1 MGGNELFSPLGI
13 GFIVFLIAAL
23 AIDFGLL
30 RKNGTHVVPVKEA
43 AAWTLVWIVLAII
56 FGVAMQ
62 IYWGDATKT
71 TEYFVG
77 YLVEKSL
84 SVDNIFVFTIIFAA
98 LKTPKKLQQ
107 LALMWGIL
115 LALVLRGIMILIG
128 AALIERFEWII
139 WVFGGFLLLTGVQML
154 RSGGH
159 ASEGEPSAVKLARRF
174 IHVNNDYN
182 EERFWIV
189 KAGRRVFTPIF
200 LTIAVIG
207 IIDLV
212 FAVDSIPA
220 IFGITLDPFIVFTII
235 FAALKTPKK
244 LQQLALM
251 WGILLALV
259 LRGIMI
265 LIGAALIE
273 RFEWIIWVFGGF
285 LLLTGVQMLR
295 SGGHASEGEPS
306 AVKLARRFIHVNND
320 YNEERFWIVKAG
332 RRVFTP
338 IFLTIAV
345 IGIIDLVFAVDS
357 IPAIFGITLDP
368 FIVFTSN
375 AFAILGLR
383 NLYFL
388 LADAKDRFHYL
399 SVGLAFVL
407 MWIGVKMILPA
418 INHDWKVP
426 PLVSLVI
433 VLSILTLSIVA
444 SLLRTKRVARKA
456 SRPARARK
464 R

>member
-1 MGGNELFSPLGI
+1 MGGNELFSPLGL
-13 GFIVFLIAAL
+13 GFGIFLVAAL

-43 AAWTLVWIVLAII
+43 AAWTLVWIVLAIV
-56 FGVAMQ
+56 FGVA
-62 IYWGDATKT
+62 IYWYSDFNATVT

-115 LALVLRGIMILIG
+115 LALLLRGIMILVG

-139 WVFGGFLLLTGVQML
+139 WFFGGFLLLTGVQML
-154 RSGGH
+154 RGGGH
-159 ASEGEPSAVKLARRF
+159 SNESEPSAVKLARRF
-174 IHVNNDYN
+174 IRVNNDYN
-182 EERFWIV
+182 EERFWIF
-189 KAGRRVFTPIF
+189 K
-200 LTIAVIG
+200 
-207 IIDLV
+207 
-212 FAVDSIPA
+212 S
-220 IFGITLDPFIVFTII
+220 
-235 FAALKTPKK
+235 
-244 LQQLALM
+244 
-251 WGILLALV
+251 
-259 LRGIMI
+259 
-265 LIGAALIE
+265 
-273 RFEWIIWVFGGF
+273 
-285 LLLTGVQMLR
+285 
-295 SGGHASEGEPS
+295 
-306 AVKLARRFIHVNND
+306 
-320 YNEERFWIVKAG
+320 G

-388 LADAKDRFHYL
+388 LADAKDRFRYL
-399 SVGLAFVL
+399 SAGLAFVL

-426 PLVSLVI
+426 PLVSLV
-433 VLSILTLSIVA
+433 VVVSILTLSIIVPWMIDKFKA
-444 SLLRTKRVARKA
+444 RVARR
-456 SRPARARK
+456 SVRSRK

>member
-13 GFIVFLIAAL
+13 GFCVFIIGAL

-30 RKNGTHVVPVKEA
+30 RRKGTHVVPVKEA
-43 AAWTLVWIVLAII
+43 AAWTLIWIALAIG
-56 FGVAMQ
+56 FGILMQ
-62 IYWGDATKT
+62 ILWQDGTKT

-84 SVDNIFVFTIIFAA
+84 SVDNIFVFTLIFAA

-182 EERFWIV
+182 EERFWI
-189 KAGRRVFTPIF
+189 F
-200 LTIAVIG
+200 
-207 IIDLV
+207 
-212 FAVDSIPA
+212 
-220 IFGITLDPFIVFTII
+220 
-235 FAALKTPKK
+235 
-244 LQQLALM
+244 
-251 WGILLALV
+251 
-259 LRGIMI
+259 
-265 LIGAALIE
+265 
-273 RFEWIIWVFGGF
+273 
-285 LLLTGVQMLR
+285 
-295 SGGHASEGEPS
+295 
-306 AVKLARRFIHVNND
+306 
-320 YNEERFWIVKAG
+320 KAG

>member
-13 GFIVFLIAAL
+13 GFGIFLIVAL

-43 AAWTLVWIVLAII
+43 AIWTLVWIVLAIV
-56 FGVAMQ
+56 FGVA
-62 IYWGDATKT
+62 IYGYSDNNATVT

-139 WVFGGFLLLTGVQML
+139 WFFGAFLLFTGVQML

-159 ASEGEPSAVKLARRF
+159 ANESEPSAIKLARRF

-189 KAGRRVFTPIF
+189 KAGKRVFTPIF

-220 IFGITLDPFIVFTII
+220 IFGIT
-235 FAALKTPKK
+235 K
-244 LQQLALM
+244 
-251 WGILLALV
+251 
-259 LRGIMI
+259 
-265 LIGAALIE
+265 
-273 RFEWIIWVFGGF
+273 
-285 LLLTGVQMLR
+285 
-295 SGGHASEGEPS
+295 
-306 AVKLARRFIHVNND
+306 
-320 YNEERFWIVKAG
+320 
-332 RRVFTP
+332 
-338 IFLTIAV
+338 
-345 IGIIDLVFAVDS
+345 
-357 IPAIFGITLDP
+357 DP

-388 LADAKDRFHYL
+388 LADAKDRFHFL
-399 SVGLAFVL
+399 SAGLGFVL

-444 SLLRTKRVARKA
+444 SLLRTQRVARKA
-456 SRPARARK
+456 TRPARARK

>member
-13 GFIVFLIAAL
+13 GFCVFIIGAL
-23 AIDFGLL
+23 AVDFGLL
-30 RKNGTHVVPVKEA
+30 RRKGTHVVPVKEA
-43 AAWTLVWIVLAII
+43 AAWTLIWIALAIG
-56 FGVAMQ
+56 FGILMQ
-62 IYWGDATKT
+62 ILWQDGTKT

-84 SVDNIFVFTIIFAA
+84 SVDNIFVFTLIFAA

-182 EERFWIV
+182 EERFWI
-189 KAGRRVFTPIF
+189 F
-200 LTIAVIG
+200 
-207 IIDLV
+207 
-212 FAVDSIPA
+212 
-220 IFGITLDPFIVFTII
+220 
-235 FAALKTPKK
+235 
-244 LQQLALM
+244 
-251 WGILLALV
+251 
-259 LRGIMI
+259 
-265 LIGAALIE
+265 
-273 RFEWIIWVFGGF
+273 
-285 LLLTGVQMLR
+285 
-295 SGGHASEGEPS
+295 
-306 AVKLARRFIHVNND
+306 
-320 YNEERFWIVKAG
+320 KAG

-399 SVGLAFVL
+399 SAGLAFVL

-456 SRPARARK
+456 SRPARSRK

>member
-1 MGGNELFSPLGI
+1 MSGNELFSPLGI
-13 GFIVFLIAAL
+13 GFCVFIIGAL

-30 RKNGTHVVPVKEA
+30 RRKGTHVVPVKEA
-43 AAWTLVWIVLAII
+43 AAWTLVWIVLAIG
-56 FGVAMQ
+56 FGILMQ
-62 IYWGDATKT
+62 AAWQDATKT

-159 ASEGEPSAVKLARRF
+159 ASEGEPSAIKLARRF

-182 EERFWIV
+182 EERFWI
-189 KAGRRVFTPIF
+189 F
-200 LTIAVIG
+200 
-207 IIDLV
+207 
-212 FAVDSIPA
+212 
-220 IFGITLDPFIVFTII
+220 
-235 FAALKTPKK
+235 
-244 LQQLALM
+244 
-251 WGILLALV
+251 
-259 LRGIMI
+259 
-265 LIGAALIE
+265 
-273 RFEWIIWVFGGF
+273 
-285 LLLTGVQMLR
+285 
-295 SGGHASEGEPS
+295 
-306 AVKLARRFIHVNND
+306 
-320 YNEERFWIVKAG
+320 KAG

-444 SLLRTKRVARKA
+444 SLLRTNRMARKA
-456 SRPARARK
+456 PRTTRSRK

>member
-1 MGGNELFSPLGI
+1 MGGNELFSPLGL
-13 GFIVFLIAAL
+13 GFGIFLIAAL
-23 AIDFGLL
+23 AVDFGLL

-56 FGVAMQ
+56 FGILMQ
-62 IYWGDATKT
+62 VLWNDGTKT

-84 SVDNIFVFTIIFAA
+84 SVDNIFVFTLIFAA

-115 LALVLRGIMILIG
+115 LALLLRGIMILIG

-139 WVFGGFLLLTGVQML
+139 WFFGGFLLLTGVQML
-154 RSGGH
+154 RGGGH
-159 ASEGEPSAVKLARRF
+159 ANENEPSAIKLARRF

-182 EERFWIV
+182 EERFWIF
-189 KAGRRVFTPIF
+189 K
-200 LTIAVIG
+200 
-207 IIDLV
+207 
-212 FAVDSIPA
+212 S
-220 IFGITLDPFIVFTII
+220 
-235 FAALKTPKK
+235 
-244 LQQLALM
+244 
-251 WGILLALV
+251 
-259 LRGIMI
+259 
-265 LIGAALIE
+265 
-273 RFEWIIWVFGGF
+273 
-285 LLLTGVQMLR
+285 
-295 SGGHASEGEPS
+295 
-306 AVKLARRFIHVNND
+306 
-320 YNEERFWIVKAG
+320 G

-388 LADAKDRFHYL
+388 LADAKDRFYYL
-399 SVGLAFVL
+399 SAGLAFVL

-426 PLVSLVI
+426 PLISLVV

-444 SLLRTKRVARKA
+444 SLLRTKRATRKSPRA
-456 SRPARARK
+456 VRARK

>member
-13 GFIVFLIAAL
+13 GFCVFIIGAL

-30 RKNGTHVVPVKEA
+30 RRKGTHVVPVKEA
-43 AAWTLVWIVLAII
+43 AAWTLVWIVLAIG
-56 FGVAMQ
+56 FGILMQ
-62 IYWGDATKT
+62 WAWQDATKT

-182 EERFWIV
+182 EERFWI
-189 KAGRRVFTPIF
+189 I
-200 LTIAVIG
+200 
-207 IIDLV
+207 
-212 FAVDSIPA
+212 
-220 IFGITLDPFIVFTII
+220 
-235 FAALKTPKK
+235 
-244 LQQLALM
+244 
-251 WGILLALV
+251 
-259 LRGIMI
+259 
-265 LIGAALIE
+265 
-273 RFEWIIWVFGGF
+273 
-285 LLLTGVQMLR
+285 
-295 SGGHASEGEPS
+295 
-306 AVKLARRFIHVNND
+306 
-320 YNEERFWIVKAG
+320 KAG

-433 VLSILTLSIVA
+433 VLSILTVSIVA

>member
-13 GFIVFLIAAL
+13 GFCVFIIGAL

-30 RKNGTHVVPVKEA
+30 RRKGTHVVPVKEA
-43 AAWTLVWIVLAII
+43 AAWTLVWIVLAIG
-56 FGVAMQ
+56 FGILMQ
-62 IYWGDATKT
+62 WAWQDATKT

-182 EERFWIV
+182 EERFWI
-189 KAGRRVFTPIF
+189 I
-200 LTIAVIG
+200 
-207 IIDLV
+207 
-212 FAVDSIPA
+212 
-220 IFGITLDPFIVFTII
+220 
-235 FAALKTPKK
+235 
-244 LQQLALM
+244 
-251 WGILLALV
+251 
-259 LRGIMI
+259 
-265 LIGAALIE
+265 
-273 RFEWIIWVFGGF
+273 
-285 LLLTGVQMLR
+285 
-295 SGGHASEGEPS
+295 
-306 AVKLARRFIHVNND
+306 
-320 YNEERFWIVKAG
+320 KAG

-388 LADAKDRFHYL
+388 LADAKDRFRYL

-433 VLSILTLSIVA
+433 VLSILTVSIVA

-456 SRPARARK
+456 DRPARARK

>member
-13 GFIVFLIAAL
+13 GFMIFLIAAL
-23 AIDFGLL
+23 AVDFGLL

-43 AAWTLVWIVLAII
+43 AAWTIVWIALAIV
-56 FGVAMQ
+56 FGVA
-62 IYWGDATKT
+62 IYIYSKFNGTIT

-84 SVDNIFVFTIIFAA
+84 SVDNIFVFTLIFAA

-154 RSGGH
+154 RGGGH
-159 ASEGEPSAVKLARRF
+159 ANENEPSAIKLARRF

-189 KAGRRVFTPIF
+189 KAG
-200 LTIAVIG
+200 
-207 IIDLV
+207 
-212 FAVDSIPA
+212 
-220 IFGITLDPFIVFTII
+220 
-235 FAALKTPKK
+235 K
-244 LQQLALM
+244 
-251 WGILLALV
+251 
-259 LRGIMI
+259 
-265 LIGAALIE
+265 
-273 RFEWIIWVFGGF
+273 
-285 LLLTGVQMLR
+285 
-295 SGGHASEGEPS
+295 
-306 AVKLARRFIHVNND
+306 
-320 YNEERFWIVKAG
+320 
-332 RRVFTP
+332 RVFTP

-399 SVGLAFVL
+399 SAGLAFVL

-433 VLSILTLSIVA
+433 VISILTLSIVA
-444 SLLRTKRVARKA
+444 SLLRTKRVERKA
-456 SRPARARK
+456 TRPARARK

>member
-1 MGGNELFSPLGI
+1 MGGNELFSPLGL
-13 GFIVFLIAAL
+13 GFGIFLVVAL

-43 AAWTLVWIVLAII
+43 AAWTLVWIVLAIL
-56 FGVAMQ
+56 FGFAMQ
-62 IYWGDATKT
+62 IYWNDATKT

-84 SVDNIFVFTIIFAA
+84 SVDNIFVFTLIFAA

-115 LALVLRGIMILIG
+115 LALVLRGIMIVIG
-128 AALIERFEWII
+128 AALIHQFEWII
-139 WVFGGFLLLTGVQML
+139 WFFGAFLLFTGVQML
-154 RSGGH
+154 RTGGH
-159 ASEGEPSAVKLARRF
+159 ANEDEPSAIRLARRF
-174 IHVNNDYN
+174 IHVNNDLN
-182 EERFWIV
+182 EERFWVI
-189 KAGRRVFTPIF
+189 KAGKRVFTPIF

-220 IFGITLDPFIVFTII
+220 IFGITD
-235 FAALKTPKK
+235 
-244 LQQLALM
+244 
-251 WGILLALV
+251 
-259 LRGIMI
+259 
-265 LIGAALIE
+265 
-273 RFEWIIWVFGGF
+273 
-285 LLLTGVQMLR
+285 
-295 SGGHASEGEPS
+295 
-306 AVKLARRFIHVNND
+306 
-320 YNEERFWIVKAG
+320 
-332 RRVFTP
+332 
-338 IFLTIAV
+338 
-345 IGIIDLVFAVDS
+345 
-357 IPAIFGITLDP
+357 DP

-399 SVGLAFVL
+399 SAGLAFVL

-418 INHDWKVP
+418 INPDWKIP
-426 PLVSLVI
+426 PLVSLVV
-433 VLSILTLSIVA
+433 VLSILAAAILA
-444 SLLRTKRVARKA
+444 SLLRTRRLARKA
-456 SRPARARK
+456 PRAARSRK

>member
-1 MGGNELFSPLGI
+1 MGGSELFSPLGL
-13 GFIVFLIAAL
+13 GFAIFLVVAL

-43 AAWTLVWIVLAII
+43 AAWTLVWIVLAIL
-56 FGVAMQ
+56 FGFEMQ
-62 IYWGDATKT
+62 IYWNDATKT

-77 YLVEKSL
+77 YIVEKSL
-84 SVDNIFVFTIIFAA
+84 SVDNIFVFTLIFAA

-115 LALVLRGIMILIG
+115 LALLLRGIMILIG
-128 AALIERFEWII
+128 AALIERFEWIL
-139 WVFGGFLLLTGVQML
+139 WFFGAFLLFTGVQML
-154 RSGGH
+154 RGGEH
-159 ASEGEPSAVKLARRF
+159 ANEDEPSAIKLARRF
-174 IHVNNDYN
+174 IHVNKDFN
-182 EERFWIV
+182 EERFWVI

-220 IFGITLDPFIVFTII
+220 IFGIT
-235 FAALKTPKK
+235 
-244 LQQLALM
+244 
-251 WGILLALV
+251 
-259 LRGIMI
+259 
-265 LIGAALIE
+265 
-273 RFEWIIWVFGGF
+273 
-285 LLLTGVQMLR
+285 
-295 SGGHASEGEPS
+295 S
-306 AVKLARRFIHVNND
+306 
-320 YNEERFWIVKAG
+320 
-332 RRVFTP
+332 
-338 IFLTIAV
+338 
-345 IGIIDLVFAVDS
+345 
-357 IPAIFGITLDP
+357 DP

-399 SVGLAFVL
+399 SAGLGFVL

-418 INHDWKVP
+418 IDHDWKVP

-433 VLSILTLSIVA
+433 VISILTISIVA
-444 SLLRTKRVARKA
+444 SLLRTRRVARKA
-456 SRPARARK
+456 PRATKARRATRSRQR
-464 R
+464 

>member
-13 GFIVFLIAAL
+13 GFGVFLIAAL

-56 FGVAMQ
+56 FGIALFYYTDQ
-62 IYWGDATKT
+62 NATIT
-71 TEYFVG
+71 VEYFVG

-84 SVDNIFVFTIIFAA
+84 SVDNIFIFTLIFAA

-115 LALVLRGIMILIG
+115 LALLLRGIMILIG

-139 WVFGGFLLLTGVQML
+139 WFFGAFLLFTGVQML
-154 RSGGH
+154 RGGGH
-159 ASEGEPSAVKLARRF
+159 ANENEPSAIKLARRF

-182 EERFWIV
+182 EERFWV
-189 KAGRRVFTPIF
+189 MKAG
-200 LTIAVIG
+200 
-207 IIDLV
+207 
-212 FAVDSIPA
+212 
-220 IFGITLDPFIVFTII
+220 
-235 FAALKTPKK
+235 K
-244 LQQLALM
+244 
-251 WGILLALV
+251 
-259 LRGIMI
+259 
-265 LIGAALIE
+265 
-273 RFEWIIWVFGGF
+273 
-285 LLLTGVQMLR
+285 
-295 SGGHASEGEPS
+295 
-306 AVKLARRFIHVNND
+306 
-320 YNEERFWIVKAG
+320 
-332 RRVFTP
+332 RVFTP

-399 SVGLAFVL
+399 SAGLAFVL

-433 VLSILTLSIVA
+433 VLSILTISIVA
-444 SLLRTKRVARKA
+444 SLMRTKRVARKA
-456 SRPARARK
+456 ARPARSRT

>member
-13 GFIVFLIAAL
+13 GFMVFLVAAL
-23 AIDFGLL
+23 AVDFGLL

-56 FGVAMQ
+56 FGIAMQ
-62 IYWGDATKT
+62 FVWQDGTKT

-84 SVDNIFVFTIIFAA
+84 SVDNIFVFTLIFAA

-154 RSGGH
+154 RGGGH
-159 ASEGEPSAVKLARRF
+159 ANENEPSAIKLARRF
-174 IHVNNDYN
+174 IHVNNDYT

-189 KAGRRVFTPIF
+189 KAGKRVFTPIF

-212 FAVDSIPA
+212 FAI
-220 IFGITLDPFIVFTII
+220 
-235 FAALKTPKK
+235 
-244 LQQLALM
+244 
-251 WGILLALV
+251 
-259 LRGIMI
+259 
-265 LIGAALIE
+265 
-273 RFEWIIWVFGGF
+273 
-285 LLLTGVQMLR
+285 
-295 SGGHASEGEPS
+295 
-306 AVKLARRFIHVNND
+306 
-320 YNEERFWIVKAG
+320 
-332 RRVFTP
+332 
-338 IFLTIAV
+338 
-345 IGIIDLVFAVDS
+345 DS

-375 AFAILGLR
+375 AFATCTSC
-383 NLYFL
+383 L
-388 LADAKDRFHYL
+388 LTRRID
-399 SVGLAFVL
+399 
-407 MWIGVKMILPA
+407 
-418 INHDWKVP
+418 
-426 PLVSLVI
+426 
-433 VLSILTLSIVA
+433 SIT
-444 SLLRTKRVARKA
+444 
-456 SRPARARK
+456 
-464 R
+464 

>member
-13 GFIVFLIAAL
+13 GFMVFLVAAL
-23 AIDFGLL
+23 AVDFGLL

-56 FGVAMQ
+56 FGIAMQ
-62 IYWGDATKT
+62 FVWQDGTKT

-84 SVDNIFVFTIIFAA
+84 SVDNIFVFTLIFAA

-115 LALVLRGIMILIG
+115 LALVLRGI
-128 AALIERFEWII
+128 RFEWII

-154 RSGGH
+154 RGGGH
-159 ASEGEPSAVKLARRF
+159 ANENEPSAIKLARRF
-174 IHVNNDYN
+174 VHVNNDYA
-182 EERFWIV
+182 EERCWIV
-189 KAGRRVFTPIF
+189 KAGKRVFTPIF

-212 FAVDSIPA
+212 FAI
-220 IFGITLDPFIVFTII
+220 
-235 FAALKTPKK
+235 
-244 LQQLALM
+244 
-251 WGILLALV
+251 
-259 LRGIMI
+259 
-265 LIGAALIE
+265 
-273 RFEWIIWVFGGF
+273 
-285 LLLTGVQMLR
+285 
-295 SGGHASEGEPS
+295 
-306 AVKLARRFIHVNND
+306 
-320 YNEERFWIVKAG
+320 
-332 RRVFTP
+332 
-338 IFLTIAV
+338 
-345 IGIIDLVFAVDS
+345 DS

-399 SVGLAFVL
+399 SAGLAFVL

-444 SLLRTKRVARKA
+444 SLLRARRVARKA
-456 SRPARARK
+456 ARPARARK

>member
-1 MGGNELFSPLGI
+1 
-13 GFIVFLIAAL
+13 
-23 AIDFGLL
+23 
-30 RKNGTHVVPVKEA
+30 
-43 AAWTLVWIVLAII
+43 
-56 FGVAMQ
+56 MQ
-62 IYWGDATKT
+62 IYWNDATKT

-84 SVDNIFVFTIIFAA
+84 SVDNIFVFTLIFAA

-139 WVFGGFLLLTGVQML
+139 WFFGAFLLFTGVQML
-154 RSGGH
+154 RTGGH
-159 ASEGEPSAVKLARRF
+159 ANESEPSAIKLARRF
-174 IHVNNDYN
+174 IHVNNDFN
-182 EERFWIV
+182 EERFWVI
-189 KAGRRVFTPIF
+189 KAGKRVFTPIF

-220 IFGITLDPFIVFTII
+220 IFGIT
-235 FAALKTPKK
+235 
-244 LQQLALM
+244 
-251 WGILLALV
+251 
-259 LRGIMI
+259 
-265 LIGAALIE
+265 
-273 RFEWIIWVFGGF
+273 
-285 LLLTGVQMLR
+285 
-295 SGGHASEGEPS
+295 S
-306 AVKLARRFIHVNND
+306 
-320 YNEERFWIVKAG
+320 
-332 RRVFTP
+332 
-338 IFLTIAV
+338 
-345 IGIIDLVFAVDS
+345 
-357 IPAIFGITLDP
+357 DP

-399 SVGLAFVL
+399 SAGLGFVL

-418 INHDWKVP
+418 IDHDWKVP
-426 PLVSLVI
+426 PLVSLVVVI
-433 VLSILTLSIVA
+433 SILTISIVA
-444 SLLRTKRVARKA
+444 SLLRTRRIARKA
-456 SRPARARK
+456 PRATKARRPARARK

>member
-13 GFIVFLIAAL
+13 GFCVFIIGAL

-30 RKNGTHVVPVKEA
+30 RRKGTHVVPVKEA
-43 AAWTLVWIVLAII
+43 AAWTLVWIVLAIG
-56 FGVAMQ
+56 FGILMQ
-62 IYWGDATKT
+62 WAWQDATKT

-159 ASEGEPSAVKLARRF
+159 ASEGEPSAIKLARRF

-182 EERFWIV
+182 EERFWI
-189 KAGRRVFTPIF
+189 I
-200 LTIAVIG
+200 
-207 IIDLV
+207 
-212 FAVDSIPA
+212 
-220 IFGITLDPFIVFTII
+220 
-235 FAALKTPKK
+235 
-244 LQQLALM
+244 
-251 WGILLALV
+251 
-259 LRGIMI
+259 
-265 LIGAALIE
+265 
-273 RFEWIIWVFGGF
+273 
-285 LLLTGVQMLR
+285 
-295 SGGHASEGEPS
+295 
-306 AVKLARRFIHVNND
+306 
-320 YNEERFWIVKAG
+320 KAG

-388 LADAKDRFHYL
+388 LADAKDRFRYL

-433 VLSILTLSIVA
+433 VLSILTVSIVA

-456 SRPARARK
+456 DRPARARK

>member
-1 MGGNELFSPLGI
+1 MGGNELFSPLGV
-13 GFIVFLIAAL
+13 GFMVFLIAAL
-23 AIDFGLL
+23 AVDFGLL

-43 AAWTLVWIVLAII
+43 AAWTLVWIMLAIG
-56 FGVAMQ
+56 FGILMQ
-62 IYWGDATKT
+62 FIWEDGTKT

-84 SVDNIFVFTIIFAA
+84 SVDNIFVFTLIFAA

-154 RSGGH
+154 RGGGH
-159 ASEGEPSAVKLARRF
+159 ANENEPSAIKLARRF

-189 KAGRRVFTPIF
+189 KAGKRVFTPIF

-212 FAVDSIPA
+212 FAI
-220 IFGITLDPFIVFTII
+220 
-235 FAALKTPKK
+235 
-244 LQQLALM
+244 
-251 WGILLALV
+251 
-259 LRGIMI
+259 
-265 LIGAALIE
+265 
-273 RFEWIIWVFGGF
+273 
-285 LLLTGVQMLR
+285 
-295 SGGHASEGEPS
+295 
-306 AVKLARRFIHVNND
+306 
-320 YNEERFWIVKAG
+320 
-332 RRVFTP
+332 
-338 IFLTIAV
+338 
-345 IGIIDLVFAVDS
+345 DS

-399 SVGLAFVL
+399 SAGLAFVL

-444 SLLRTKRVARKA
+444 SLLRTKRVARKTA
-456 SRPARARK
+456 RPARARK

>member
-13 GFIVFLIAAL
+13 GFGIFLIVAL

-43 AAWTLVWIVLAII
+43 AIWTLVWIVLAIV
-56 FGVAMQ
+56 FGVA
-62 IYWGDATKT
+62 IYGYSDNNATVT

-84 SVDNIFVFTIIFAA
+84 SVDNIFVFTLIFAA

-154 RSGGH
+154 RGGGH
-159 ASEGEPSAVKLARRF
+159 ANENEPSAIKLARRF

-182 EERFWIV
+182 EERFWIA
-189 KAGRRVFTPIF
+189 KAGKRVFTPIF

-212 FAVDSIPA
+212 FAI
-220 IFGITLDPFIVFTII
+220 
-235 FAALKTPKK
+235 
-244 LQQLALM
+244 
-251 WGILLALV
+251 
-259 LRGIMI
+259 
-265 LIGAALIE
+265 
-273 RFEWIIWVFGGF
+273 
-285 LLLTGVQMLR
+285 
-295 SGGHASEGEPS
+295 
-306 AVKLARRFIHVNND
+306 
-320 YNEERFWIVKAG
+320 
-332 RRVFTP
+332 
-338 IFLTIAV
+338 
-345 IGIIDLVFAVDS
+345 DS

-399 SVGLAFVL
+399 SAGLAFVL

-433 VLSILTLSIVA
+433 VLSILTLFIVA

-456 SRPARARK
+456 ARPARARK

>member
-1 MGGNELFSPLGI
+1 MGGSELFSPLGL
-13 GFIVFLIAAL
+13 GFAIFLVVAL

-43 AAWTLVWIVLAII
+43 AAWTLVWIVLAIL
-56 FGVAMQ
+56 FGFAMQ
-62 IYWGDATKT
+62 KCWNDATKT

-77 YLVEKSL
+77 YIVEKSL
-84 SVDNIFVFTIIFAA
+84 SVDNIFVFTLIFAA

-115 LALVLRGIMILIG
+115 LALLLRGIMILIG
-128 AALIERFEWII
+128 AALIERFEWIL
-139 WVFGGFLLLTGVQML
+139 WFFGAFLLFTGVQML
-154 RSGGH
+154 RGGEH
-159 ASEGEPSAVKLARRF
+159 ANEDEPSAIKLARRF
-174 IHVNNDYN
+174 IHVNKDFN
-182 EERFWIV
+182 EERFWVI

-220 IFGITLDPFIVFTII
+220 IFGIT
-235 FAALKTPKK
+235 
-244 LQQLALM
+244 
-251 WGILLALV
+251 
-259 LRGIMI
+259 
-265 LIGAALIE
+265 
-273 RFEWIIWVFGGF
+273 
-285 LLLTGVQMLR
+285 
-295 SGGHASEGEPS
+295 S
-306 AVKLARRFIHVNND
+306 
-320 YNEERFWIVKAG
+320 
-332 RRVFTP
+332 
-338 IFLTIAV
+338 
-345 IGIIDLVFAVDS
+345 
-357 IPAIFGITLDP
+357 DP

-399 SVGLAFVL
+399 SAGLGFVL

-418 INHDWKVP
+418 IDHDWKVP

-433 VLSILTLSIVA
+433 VISILTISIVA
-444 SLLRTKRVARKA
+444 SLLRTRRVARKA
-456 SRPARARK
+456 PRATKARRATRSRQR
-464 R
+464 

>member
-1 MGGNELFSPLGI
+1 MNELFSPLGL
-13 GFIVFLIAAL
+13 GFGIFLVVAL

-43 AAWTLVWIVLAII
+43 AAWTLVWIVLAIL
-56 FGVAMQ
+56 FGIVMHFYFVS
-62 IYWGDATKT
+62 IGEGDGTKT

-84 SVDNIFVFTIIFAA
+84 SVDNIFVFTLIFAA

-115 LALVLRGIMILIG
+115 LALLLRGIMIVIG
-128 AALIERFEWII
+128 AALIHQFEWII
-139 WVFGGFLLLTGVQML
+139 WFFGAFLLFTGVQML
-154 RSGGH
+154 RTGGH
-159 ASEGEPSAVKLARRF
+159 ANEDEPSAIRLARRF
-174 IHVNNDYN
+174 IHVNNDLN
-182 EERFWIV
+182 EERFWVI
-189 KAGRRVFTPIF
+189 KAGKRVFTPIF

-220 IFGITLDPFIVFTII
+220 IFGITD
-235 FAALKTPKK
+235 
-244 LQQLALM
+244 
-251 WGILLALV
+251 
-259 LRGIMI
+259 
-265 LIGAALIE
+265 
-273 RFEWIIWVFGGF
+273 
-285 LLLTGVQMLR
+285 
-295 SGGHASEGEPS
+295 
-306 AVKLARRFIHVNND
+306 
-320 YNEERFWIVKAG
+320 
-332 RRVFTP
+332 
-338 IFLTIAV
+338 
-345 IGIIDLVFAVDS
+345 
-357 IPAIFGITLDP
+357 DP

-399 SVGLAFVL
+399 SAGLAFVL

-418 INHDWKVP
+418 INHDWKIP
-426 PLVSLVI
+426 PLVSLVV
-433 VLSILTLSIVA
+433 VLAMLATAVVA
-444 SLLRTKRVARKA
+444 SLLRTRRLARKA
-456 SRPARARK
+456 PRAARSRK

>member
-13 GFIVFLIAAL
+13 GFCVFIIGAL

-30 RKNGTHVVPVKEA
+30 RRKGTHVVPVKEA
-43 AAWTLVWIVLAII
+43 AIWTLVWIVLAIG
-56 FGVAMQ
+56 FGALMQ
-62 IYWGDATKT
+62 WIWQDGTKT

-139 WVFGGFLLLTGVQML
+139 WVFGGFLLFTG
-154 RSGGH
+154 
-159 ASEGEPSAVKLARRF
+159 F
-174 IHVNNDYN
+174 
-182 EERFWIV
+182 
-189 KAGRRVFTPIF
+189 
-200 LTIAVIG
+200 
-207 IIDLV
+207 
-212 FAVDSIPA
+212 
-220 IFGITLDPFIVFTII
+220 
-235 FAALKTPKK
+235 
-244 LQQLALM
+244 
-251 WGILLALV
+251 
-259 LRGIMI
+259 
-265 LIGAALIE
+265 
-273 RFEWIIWVFGGF
+273 
-285 LLLTGVQMLR
+285 QMLR

-388 LADAKDRFHYL
+388 LADAKDRFRYL

-433 VLSILTLSIVA
+433 VLSILTVSIVA

-456 SRPARARK
+456 SRPARSRK

>member
-1 MGGNELFSPLGI
+1 MSGNELFSLPGI
-13 GFIVFLIAAL
+13 GFCVFIIGAL

-30 RKNGTHVVPVKEA
+30 RRKGTHVVPVKEA
-43 AAWTLVWIVLAII
+43 AAWTLVWIVLAIG
-56 FGVAMQ
+56 FGILMQ
-62 IYWGDATKT
+62 AAWQDATKT

-159 ASEGEPSAVKLARRF
+159 ASEGEPSAIKLARRF

-182 EERFWIV
+182 EERFWI
-189 KAGRRVFTPIF
+189 F
-200 LTIAVIG
+200 
-207 IIDLV
+207 
-212 FAVDSIPA
+212 
-220 IFGITLDPFIVFTII
+220 
-235 FAALKTPKK
+235 
-244 LQQLALM
+244 
-251 WGILLALV
+251 
-259 LRGIMI
+259 
-265 LIGAALIE
+265 
-273 RFEWIIWVFGGF
+273 
-285 LLLTGVQMLR
+285 
-295 SGGHASEGEPS
+295 
-306 AVKLARRFIHVNND
+306 
-320 YNEERFWIVKAG
+320 KAG

-444 SLLRTKRVARKA
+444 SLLRTNRMARKA
-456 SRPARARK
+456 PRTTRSRK